1 MKHLMDYSLEDLMK
15 LIQTQQITPTQSIDA
30 CFERIHLLNPTLN
43 AFVYLVE
50 SQAKELAA
58 IQTQQLQNG
67 ESLPPLTG
75 IPFGVKD
82 LEDCK
87 GLPTS
92 YGTTVYKNNIALT
105 DSPQVARLKA
115 AGGILVG
122 KTNTPI
128 FGSLMYCDNRAF
140 GATGNPWN
148 PNQTSGG
155 SSGGS
160 ACAVAAK
167 MVPIATAADGGGS
180 IRIPACFVG
189 AFGLKPTFGTI
200 PMTEGHQFGMLKFIN
215 CVHFGPITRSVTD
228 AAIFMD
234 VVSGYHPSDPLS
246 YPKICNYVE
255 ELNTPILK
263 PLRLT

>member
-1 MKHLMDYSLEDLMK
+1 MDYSLEDLMK

-58 IQTQQLQNG
+58 IQTQRLKNG

-128 FGSLMYCDNRAF
+128 FGSLMY
-140 GATGNPWN
+140 
-148 PNQTSGG
+148 
-155 SSGGS
+155 SSK
-160 ACAVAAK
+160 V
-167 MVPIATAADGGGS
+167 I
-180 IRIPACFVG
+180 
-189 AFGLKPTFGTI
+189 
-200 PMTEGHQFGMLKFIN
+200 
-215 CVHFGPITRSVTD
+215 
-228 AAIFMD
+228 
-234 VVSGYHPSDPLS
+234 
-246 YPKICNYVE
+246 
-255 ELNTPILK
+255 
-263 PLRLT
+263 